1 MGAKHQGLGRA
12 TRMRL
17 REETEKGCGHT
28 ARVSTVEEQEA
39 REFQDG
45 SGLVGLL
52 PGMSSL

>member
-1 MGAKHQGLGRA
+1 MGAKHQALGRA

-28 ARVSTVEEQEA
+28 ARMSTVEEQEA